1 MSAEVSLTPMLCVH
15 DARAAHQFYASA
27 FGATVVESWES
38 EDGRIA
44 DSILRIGTVE
54 FFVADESPENFA
66 LSPRTL
72 GGSSSMILIR
82 SSDADALFARAVAAG
97 AEVLRPLPT
106 GEGFR
111 VGVLRDPF
119 GHRWMIM
126 PSI

>member
-1 MSAEVSLTPMLCVH
+1 MLCVH

-44 DSILRIGTVE
+44 DSILRIGEVE

-72 GGSSSMILIR
+72 GGSSTMILIKAT
-82 SSDADALFARAVAAG
+82 DADALFAQAVAAE
-97 AEVLRPLPT
+97 AEVLRPLPS

-111 VGVLRDPF
+111 VGILRDPF

-126 PSI
+126 PTG